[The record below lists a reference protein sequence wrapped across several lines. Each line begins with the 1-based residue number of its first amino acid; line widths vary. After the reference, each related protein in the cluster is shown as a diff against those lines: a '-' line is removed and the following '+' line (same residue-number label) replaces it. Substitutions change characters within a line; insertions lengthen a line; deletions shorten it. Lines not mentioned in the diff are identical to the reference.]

1 MPTYTCD
8 ICQTIFQ
15 RKSNYD
21 SHKARKRPCKKNEV
35 VTTLQT
41 ALQTAGVPVPTKSL
55 AETTMAKPILKWVG
69 GKTQILQQVLEL
81 FPKEMTNY
89 HEPFLGGGS
98 VLLGLLTCVKEGLI
112 KVTGTI
118 YASDL
123 NGNLIGLYKNI
134 QSQPDALI
142 AQIRALVDEFSK
154 IKGTAVNRKPAT
166 HEEAL
171 TSPESYYYWI
181 RGRFNELSAAERGS
195 VTGSAMLLFMN
206 KTCFRGVYREGP
218 HGFNVPFGHYKNP
231 GILDEEH
238 LRAVSAL
245 IQGVVFTVSGFGESL
260 TRCTA
265 GDFAYLDPP
274 YAPVDEKSFVS
285 YTADGFDLAAHT
297 ELFKACVGLA
307 ARNVKMLMSNADVNL
322 VKNAFPTPT
331 YTTKIISCRRA
342 INSTDPSE
350 RANEVLIT
358 S

>member
-21 SHKARKRPCKKNEV
+21 THKGRKRPCKKNEV
-35 VTTLQT
+35 VASLQT
-41 ALQTAGVPVPTKSL
+41 ALQSAGVAVPLKSL
-55 AETTMAKPILKWVG
+55 AETKMAKPILKWVG

-81 FPKEMTNY
+81 FPKEIANY
-89 HEPFLGGGS
+89 YEPFLGGGS
-98 VLLGLLTCVKEGLI
+98 VLLGLLTCIKEGLI
-112 KVTGTI
+112 KVTGKM

-134 QSQPDALI
+134 QSQPDTLI
-142 AQIRALVDEFSK
+142 LEIRTLVEEFSK

-166 HEEAL
+166 FEDAL
-171 TSPESYYYWI
+171 SSPESYYYWI
-181 RGRFNELSAAERGS
+181 RGRFNELSTAERCS
-195 VTGSAMLLFMN
+195 VRGSAMLLFMN

-218 HGFNVPFGHYKNP
+218 RGFNVPFGHYKNP
-231 GILDEEH
+231 GILEEEH
-238 LRAVSAL
+238 LHEVSTL
-245 IQGVVFTVSGFGESL
+245 IQSVVFTNCEFGESIG
-260 TRCTA
+260 RCAA

-297 ELFKACVGLA
+297 ELFKACAGLKG
-307 ARNVKMLMSNADVNL
+307 RGIKMLMSNADVAL
-322 VKNAFPTPT
+322 VKNAFPAPS

-350 RANEVLIT
+350 RANEVLIMN
-358 S
+358 

>member
-1 MPTYTCD
+1 MPTYTCET
-8 ICQTIFQ
+8 CLETFP

-35 VTTLQT
+35 VATLQT
-41 ALQTAGVPVPTKSL
+41 ALQTAGVAVPLKSL
-55 AETTMAKPILKWVG
+55 AETTMTKPILKWVG
-69 GKTQILQQVLEL
+69 GKTQILQKVLEL

-98 VLLGLLTCVKEGLI
+98 VLLGLLNCVKEGLI

-142 AQIRALVDEFSK
+142 AEIRTLVEEFSK

-166 HEEAL
+166 FEEAL
-171 TSPESYYYWI
+171 SSPESYYYWI
-181 RGRFNELSAAERGS
+181 RGRFNELSTAERCS
-195 VTGSAMLLFMN
+195 VRGSAMLLFMN

-218 HGFNVPFGHYKNP
+218 NGFNVPFGHYKNP

-245 IQGVVFTVSGFGESL
+245 IQSVVFTNCGFGESIG
-260 TRCTA
+260 RCVS

-297 ELFKACVGLA
+297 ELFKTCVGLG
-307 ARNVKMLMSNADVNL
+307 ARGVKMLMSNADVAL
-322 VKNAFPTPT
+322 VKNAFPAPT
-331 YTTKIISCRRA
+331 YITKIISCRRA

-350 RANEVLIT
+350 RANEVLIMN
-358 S
+358 

>member
-1 MPTYTCD
+1 MPTYTCET
-8 ICQTIFQ
+8 CLETFP

-35 VTTLQT
+35 VATLQT
-41 ALQTAGVPVPTKSL
+41 ALQSAGVSVPTKSL
-55 AETTMAKPILKWVG
+55 AETTLAKPILKWVG
-69 GKTQILQQVLEL
+69 GKTQILQKVLEL
-81 FPKEMTNY
+81 FPKEMINY

-98 VLLGLLTCVKEGLI
+98 VLLGLLSCMKEGLI

-142 AQIRALVDEFSK
+142 AEIRKLVDEFSN
-154 IKGTAVNRKPAT
+154 IKGAAVNRKPAT

-181 RGRFNELSAAERGS
+181 RGRFNSLTATERCS
-195 VTGSAMLLFMN
+195 VAGSAMLLFMN

-238 LRAVSAL
+238 LRALSAL
-245 IQGVVFTVSGFGESL
+245 IQGVVFTTSGFGESL
-260 TRCTA
+260 TRCVA

-297 ELFKACVGLA
+297 ELFKACVGLV
-307 ARNVKMLMSNADVNL
+307 ARHVKMLMSNADVNL
-322 VKNAFPTPT
+322 VKNAFPAPT

-342 INSTDPSE
+342 INSTDPSD
-350 RANEVLIT
+350 RANEVLIM